1 MYLAF
6 LSKRVQRY
14 VLFLNSE
21 IFTREKLPGTQ
32 FRVVF
37 YSITPICGGN

>member
-14 VLFLNSE
+14 VLFLNSK
-21 IFTREKLPGTQ
+21 IFKREKLPVTQ
-32 FRVVF
+32 FLVVF
-37 YSITPICGGN
+37 YSISPIYAVN